1 MLLTFLLVFNCSYLV
16 TVFFSL
22 PPHFCPQDTT
32 WTSVQ
37 HNGSHLARVKISDGE
52 GARPVVFKYTAS
64 MDQLQAIIDRADHCQ
79 QELAFHCKKSR
90 LSARHGE

>member
-1 MLLTFLLVFNCSYLV
+1 MLRTFVFIFNSSNLV
-16 TVFFSL
+16 TVSFSL
-22 PPHFCPQDTT
+22 PPRFCPQDTT
-32 WTSVQ
+32 GTSVQ
-37 HNGSHLARVKISDGE
+37 HNGSHLARVKSSDGE
-52 GARPVVFKYTAS
+52 SPHPVAFKYTAS